1 MQTIRARH
9 KQDEPHAR
17 LPHGAHA
24 GRLPARCANRYI
36 TEERE
41 VKKLSLRPDPHMRW
55 IYDYTHPRYNS
66 DEAKDLR
73 ERRRAAIQGA
83 PRWMLDEARSN
94 DALGDIDECAS

>member
-1 MQTIRARH
+1 
-9 KQDEPHAR
+9 
-17 LPHGAHA
+17 
-24 GRLPARCANRYI
+24 
-36 TEERE
+36 
-41 VKKLSLRPDPHMRW
+41 MRW